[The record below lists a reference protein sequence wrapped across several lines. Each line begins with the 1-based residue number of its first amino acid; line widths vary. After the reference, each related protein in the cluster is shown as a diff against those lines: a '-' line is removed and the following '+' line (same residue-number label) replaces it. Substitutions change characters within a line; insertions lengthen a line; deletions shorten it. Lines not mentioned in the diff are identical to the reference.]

1 MTFNASAP
9 AAPILIVDD
18 DNGNRDG
25 LALLLQ
31 QAGYEVTATDSGER
45 ALQHLAEA
53 SFAII
58 ITDLL
63 LPGISGLDI
72 LRRVKE
78 RAPQT
83 HVILMTGHASTETAV
98 EAMKEG
104 AFDYLTK
111 PVNVNELKILL
122 KKALES
128 SRLIAENQYLRQQ
141 LRGKYHF
148 ANMIGTSPTMQAI
161 FKQMEKII
169 QTDTTVLIL
178 GESGTGKELVAR
190 AIHFNSARKE
200 KPFIAINCGA
210 IPSELLESELFG
222 HVKGAFTGA
231 GSDKAGRFEDAEGG
245 TIFLDE
251 IGTMPMQLQMK
262 LLRVLQ
268 EREVERVGSSR
279 KIRLNVRIISAT
291 NADLTELVKTREFR
305 EDLFYRLN
313 VIPVHLPPLRE
324 RREDIPLLTKYF
336 LKKSCQGQN
345 HPPCTLSGEAATALH
360 QYRWPGNVRELEN
373 VIERAVALTEDEMIG
388 LGDLPEQI
396 SLLSGSA
403 SAHSFPL
410 FDEKGLDLPALVAEL
425 ECRMIQ
431 AALESSGGVKTRAA
445 ELLNLN
451 RTTLVEK
458 IRRYKLADN

>member
-1 MTFNASAP
+1 MTFTASKP
-9 AAPILIVDD
+9 AIKILIVDD

-25 LALLLQ
+25 LTLLLRQ
-31 QAGYEVTATDSGER
+31 MGYDITAADSGES
-45 ALQHLAEA
+45 ALSHLENN
-53 SFAII
+53 SFAVI

-72 LRRVKE
+72 LRRSKE
-78 RAPQT
+78 KAPQT

-111 PVNVNELKILL
+111 PVNVKKLKILL
-122 KKALES
+122 HKALES
-128 SRLIAENQYLRQQ
+128 SRLVAENQYLRQQ

-148 ANMIGTSPTMQAI
+148 ANMIGNSPSMQTI

-169 QTDTTVLIL
+169 QTDSTVLIL

-210 IPSELLESELFG
+210 IPGELLESELFG

-231 GSDKAGRFEDAEGG
+231 GSDKTGRFEDAEGG

-291 NADLTELVKTREFR
+291 NADLTELVKARAFR

-324 RREDIPLLTKYF
+324 RREDIPLLVKHF
-336 LKKSCQGQN
+336 LKKSCQGQEL
-345 HPPCTLSGEAATALH
+345 HPYVLSGDAAAAL
-360 QYRWPGNVRELEN
+360 QKYDWPGNVRELEN
-373 VIERAVALTEDEMIG
+373 VIERAVALTEEAIIE
-388 LGDLPEQI
+388 LCDLPTQI
-396 SLLSGSA
+396 SQLAENA
-403 SAHSFPL
+403 SAPAFPL
-410 FDEKGLDLPALVAEL
+410 FDENGIDLPALVAEF

-431 AALESSGGVKTRAA
+431 AALASAGGVKTRAA

-458 IRRYKLADN
+458 IRRNKI